1 MRVYSRDEKL
11 LMHFF
16 QDSLAGAANTWYTSL
31 EPSRIHS
38 LKDLMVAF
46 VRQYQYNADMTPN
59 RMQVQNTY
67 KKEH

>member
-1 MRVYSRDEKL
+1 MGAYSRDEKF

-38 LKDLMVAF
+38 WKDLMVSF
-46 VRQYQYNADMTPN
+46 IWQYQYNVDMAPE
-59 RMQVQNTY
+59 RMQLQNM
-67 KKEH
+67 